1 VVTPGARI
9 GFDPAADAE
18 RFDVSPD
25 GIVVVGR
32 AQVV

>member
-1 VVTPGARI
+1 VTPGARI
-9 GFDPAADAE
+9 GFDPVADAE
-18 RFDVSPD
+18 RFEVSEN